1 MRPDDLYDLTW
12 VSDPRLS
19 PDGRTAAA
27 VVVRLDR
34 EENDNASAI
43 WLVPVDGTEPRQFTS
58 GEKQDKDP
66 RWSPDGTRLAFV
78 SNRGGKKEK
87 KQLYV
92 TPAEGGGALRLTDLD
107 EDVTEPV
114 WSPDGTRIAFT
125 SRLRDAAYE
134 HEEDGKRRAPR
145 RFTRL
150 QHKHDQYGWT
160 GDRRNHVFVVPADG
174 SGPPAQVT
182 D

>member
-1 MRPDDLYDLTW
+1 MRPEDVYDLTW

-27 VVVRLDR
+27 VGVRLDPQK
-34 EENDNASAI
+34 NDYASTI
-43 WLVPVDGTEPRQFTS
+43 WLVPVNGTEPPRQFTS
-58 GEKQDKDP
+58 GARQDKDP
-66 RWSPDGTRLAFV
+66 RWSPDGTKLAFV

-92 TPAEGGGALRLTDLD
+92 IPAEGGEALRLTDLD

-125 SRLRDAAYE
+125 SRVRDAAYE
-134 HEEDGKRRAPR
+134 HEED
-145 RFTRL
+145 
-150 QHKHDQYGWT
+150 
-160 GDRRNHVFVVPADG
+160 
-174 SGPPAQVT
+174 
-182 D
+182 